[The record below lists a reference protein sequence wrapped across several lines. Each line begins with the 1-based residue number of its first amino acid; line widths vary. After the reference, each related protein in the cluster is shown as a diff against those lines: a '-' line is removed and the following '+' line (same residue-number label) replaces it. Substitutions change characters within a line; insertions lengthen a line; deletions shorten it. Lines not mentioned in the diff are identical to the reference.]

1 MPDGVYKT
9 EELSLWECLHD
20 GEIKQVRSDL
30 MARTLTV
37 VVNSS
42 FHWGFH
48 NLPEETRFE
57 LVGENVRVAE
67 VFSFEAWEGARNP
80 PQDAPW
86 EEAEK
91 QRKEDSEKGRL
102 ISIDWKRFTSQ
113 IETDEDCLI
122 LSASLET
129 SSAKNVL
136 SLGVMS
142 SQIQI
147 GGTSEFTQNASDFSS
162 GRENCQYKRSKNLV
176 RSIGK
181 TGPVNPEPKN
191 RQQNQLTENPNWSKA
206 TRCPTNQQK
215 CGPAASANH

>member
-37 VVNSS
+37 AVNSS
-42 FHWGFH
+42 FHWEFH

-67 VFSFEAWEGARNP
+67 VFSFEVWAGAGNP

-102 ISIDWKRFTSQ
+102 ISTDWKHFTSQ
-113 IETDEDCLI
+113 IETNEDCLI

-129 SSAKNVL
+129 SSAKNVH

-142 SQIQI
+142 YPNSDWRDVRIHAECFRFFVGARELSVQAFQ
-147 GGTSEFTQNASDFSS
+147 EFGSKYWEDWSSKSRTQES
-162 GRENCQYKRSKNLV
+162 
-176 RSIGK
+176 
-181 TGPVNPEPKN
+181 P
-191 RQQNQLTENPNWSKA
+191 TE
-206 TRCPTNQQK
+206 PTNRE
-215 CGPAASANH
+215 SELE